1 MGVNGEVILVTG
13 GAGYIGS
20 AMVERLL
27 RSGRQVVIADDLS
40 RGHRAAVPDSVPLEV
55 GDVGDREFLRHLF
68 AAYPIGAVFHFAA
81 DSQVGESMLDPG
93 KYFRN
98 NVGGVLALLETMASQ
113 GARRFVLSSTAATY
127 GDPMEVPIPETAPTD
142 PTNPYGESKR
152 ICERL
157 LYWFGRIHG
166 IRWTSLRYFNAAGA
180 TEQVGEDHH
189 PETHLIP
196 LAIDAAHGRRPPLEV
211 YGLDY
216 PTPDGTCVRD
226 YIHIEDLADAHLLA
240 LLHQE
245 THESGIF
252 NLGNGEGFS
261 VLEVLAAV
269 ERVCGRPV
277 PWSPAPRR
285 PGDPPRLVASSEA
298 ARAVLGWVPRRSSLD
313 EIIASAQRW
322 RERHPGGY
330 GEPVS

>member
-1 MGVNGEVILVTG
+1 MAILVTG

-27 RSGRQVVIADDLS
+27 ATGRTIVVADDLS

-55 GDVGDREFLRHLF
+55 GDVGDRSFLGRVF
-68 AAYPIGAVFHFAA
+68 AAHPIDAVFHFAA
-81 DSQVGESMLDPG
+81 DSLVGESMEDPG

-98 NVGGVLALLETMASQ
+98 NVGGVLSLLETMA
-113 GARRFVLSSTAATY
+113 GHRARHFVLSSTAATY
-127 GDPMEVPIPETAPTD
+127 GDPEEVPILETAPTE

-152 ICERL
+152 MCERL
-157 LYWFGRIHG
+157 LHWFGKVHG

-180 TEQVGEDHH
+180 TPHVGEDHA

-196 LAIDAAHGRRPPLEV
+196 LALDAAFGRRGPLAIF
-211 YGLDY
+211 GLDY

-240 LLHQE
+240 LEYQDE
-245 THESGIF
+245 HEHGVF
-252 NLGNGEGFS
+252 NLGNGQGFS

-269 ERVCGRPV
+269 ERVSGRPV
-277 PWSPAPRR
+277 PWESAERR
-285 PGDPPRLVASSEA
+285 PGDPPKLVASSER
-298 ARAVLGWVPRRSSLD
+298 ARQQLRWNPKRSSLD
-313 EIIASAQRW
+313 EIIASALRW
-322 RERHPGGY
+322 RESHPHGY
-330 GEPVS
+330 GD